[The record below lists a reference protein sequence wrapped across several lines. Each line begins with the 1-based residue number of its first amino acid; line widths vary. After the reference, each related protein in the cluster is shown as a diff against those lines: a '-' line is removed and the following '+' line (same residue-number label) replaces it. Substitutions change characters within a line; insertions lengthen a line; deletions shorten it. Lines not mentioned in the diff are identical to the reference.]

1 MGLATMGDQNNLGMT
16 LAQLKIEPYFHST
29 TGGDQVKKG
38 SLIQRYF

>member
-1 MGLATMGDQNNLGMT
+1 MGLATMGDQNNLDMT
-16 LAQLKIEPYFHST
+16 LAQLEIEPYFHST